1 MCIIVEKAAHH
12 EICNTWHNEFWSNNS
27 DGMGVVF
34 WQAGKPCVFKATDKK
49 AAFIFLQ
56 SLKGKPAII
65 HYRYATHGSKGLDM
79 VHPFEIIKGVYLIH
93 NGIVDAP
100 HDTDKTQSDTARL
113 ARHVLRPLLND
124 SINPCEF
131 IRSPA
136 FRFLFESLLGGS
148 NRAVIC
154 DARGYVT
161 YNDDLWTTLP
171 DNADKAGSLAGA
183 RLSNSYAW
191 ENPYSPPVKKGKAS
205 GNPAD
210 AFAWDRIPDYS
221 ISDYAPMPAWESKG
235 YDNASK
241 VASMEYGELI
251 DWVSDNPF
259 DAADL
264 IAEYVQ

>member
-1 MCIIVEKAAHH
+1 MCIIVEKSENH
-12 EICNTWHNEFWSNNS
+12 EICNAWHDEFWANNS

-56 SLKGKPAII
+56 SLKGKSAII
-65 HYRYATHGSKGLDM
+65 HYRYATHGSRCLDM

-93 NGIVDAP
+93 NGIIDAP
-100 HDTDKTQSDTARL
+100 HDADKTQSDTARL

-161 YNDDLWTTLP
+161 YNDDIWHTLP
-171 DNADKAGSLAGA
+171 SDTSKAGKLAGA
-183 RLSNSYAW
+183 RLSNAYAW
-191 ENPYSPPVKKGKAS
+191 ENPHNPPAKKGKAS
-205 GNPAD
+205 GNPD
-210 AFAWDRIPDYS
+210 FGHWDRIPADFEEYQ
-221 ISDYAPMPAWESKG
+221 PVPAWESKG

-241 VASMEYGELI
+241 VAAMEYGELI

>member
-1 MCIIVEKAAHH
+1 MCIIVEKSAEH
-12 EICNTWHNEFWSNNS
+12 EICSTWHNEFWANNS

-34 WQAGKPCVFKATDKK
+34 WQSGKPCVFKATDKK
-49 AAFIFLQ
+49 AAHIFLQ

-100 HDTDKTQSDTARL
+100 HDVDKTQSDTARL

-131 IRSPA
+131 VRSPA
-136 FRFLFESLLGGS
+136 FRFLFESLLGNG

-161 YNDDLWTTLP
+161 YNDDLWHTLP
-171 DNADKAGSLAGA
+171 QDEKKAGTLAGA
-183 RLSNSYAW
+183 RLSNTYAW
-191 ENPYSPPVKKGKAS
+191 ENPHQTKAKGKGKAS
-205 GNPAD
+205 GNPAL
-210 AFAWDRIPDYS
+210 AHWDRIPTDFEDYK
-221 ISDYAPMPAWESKG
+221 PMPAWESKG
-235 YDNASK
+235 YDLESELA
-241 VASMEYGELI
+241 AMPYGELL

-259 DAADL
+259 DATDL
-264 IAEYVQ
+264 LAEYLK

>member
-1 MCIIVEKAAHH
+1 MCIIIEKKAGH
-12 EICNTWHNEFWSNNS
+12 EICKAWHNEFWLNNS

-49 AAFIFLQ
+49 AAHIFLQ
-56 SLKGKPAII
+56 SLRDKPAII

-100 HDTDKTQSDTARL
+100 QDTDKSQSDTARL

-136 FRFLFESLLGGS
+136 FRFLFESLLGSS

-154 DARGYVT
+154 DAMGYVT
-161 YNDDLWTTLP
+161 YNDNLWHTLSE
-171 DNADKAGSLAGA
+171 DENKAGTLAGA
-183 RLSNSYAW
+183 RLSNTYAW
-191 ENPYSPPVKKGKAS
+191 DSPIEPPTKKGKAS
-205 GNPAD
+205 GSPSLAH
-210 AFAWDRIPDYS
+210 WDRIPDDFA
-221 ISDYAPMPAWESKG
+221 DYATMPAWEPKG
-235 YDNASK
+235 YDLESTLASLP
-241 VASMEYGELI
+241 YNDLL
-251 DWVSDNPF
+251 DWVTDNPF
-259 DAADL
+259 EAADL
-264 IAEYVQ
+264 IEGFLK